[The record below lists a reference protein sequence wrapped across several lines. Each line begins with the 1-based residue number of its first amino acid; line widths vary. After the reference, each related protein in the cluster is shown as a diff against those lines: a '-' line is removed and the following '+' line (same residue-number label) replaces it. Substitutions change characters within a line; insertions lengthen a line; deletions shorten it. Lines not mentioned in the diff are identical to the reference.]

1 MRNAIIVALGLVCA
15 AVILST
21 GGLDAQSENA
31 ARPSL
36 NLTGTLAL
44 LDPPQPHVVGITK
57 TTFPPFS
64 LFGGPGA
71 LPINRACFAEFPE
84 TNVCTLT
91 EVLNAFPPP
100 SPWPDLVIVSNESR
114 GFGGFPAPVG
124 IICIDSDGA
133 FPTGR
138 IPDCPIESPVIC
150 CGF

>member
-1 MRNAIIVALGLVCA
+1 MRNALIVGLAVICA
-15 AVILST
+15 AIILST
-21 GGLDAQSENA
+21 GGLDAQSEHA
-31 ARPSL
+31 AMPSL

-44 LDPPQPHVVGITK
+44 LEPPPRHVVGITT

-100 SPWPDLVIVSNESR
+100 SPWPDLVIVSNESTR
-114 GFGGFPAPVG
+114 GFPAPGG

-133 FPTGR
+133 FTAAR
-138 IPDCPIESPVIC
+138 IPDCPIESPAMC